1 MKKNKNNK
9 QKYSITIK
17 EPSQLFTLTQN
28 QAKNIKSFYFI
39 NQLIDDKFLMHL
51 TKLSLDNIDDFYFV
65 KCIFYEPNV
74 LSTVIH
80 CNNVGFVDCELSLK
94 EIEIM
99 LEWILDWKNMDTLD
113 LSGNNLGKNQIEF
126 FKYLNRNIWCNVYI
140 KNFIISDNNFSADFK
155 VRMLEHNEWFKSFGN
170 ISL

>member
-1 MKKNKNNK
+1 MIKNKK
-9 QKYSITIK
+9 QKNAINIK
-17 EPSQLFTLTQN
+17 NPSQLFSLTQN
-28 QAKNIKSFYFI
+28 QIKNIKSFYFE
-39 NQLIDDKFLMHL
+39 NQLINDKFIMHL
-51 TKLSLDNIDDFYFV
+51 MKLSLDDMDDFYFI

-74 LSTVIH
+74 LSTVTH
-80 CNNVGFVDCELSLK
+80 CKNVGFVNCELSLD
-94 EIEIM
+94 EIKIM
-99 LEWILDWKNMDTLD
+99 LEWILDWKNMDILD
-113 LSGNNLGKNQIEF
+113 LSGNNIGKSQIEF